1 MNIDINQFV
10 QSFLEESFEGL
21 EIMESQLLGLKD
33 DADTE
38 AINTIFRAI
47 HSIKGGAGTFGFREV
62 AEFAHGVETLLDQM
76 RAHKRSVNPE
86 LVKLLLEANDCIRDL
101 LIASRDG
108 VSLNA
113 QHIDRVR
120 ESIDELLQ
128 GPASAKTAPA
138 PVAPAAV
145 AIAVTTSNA
154 AEAVPEPAAE
164 ASPAPGAVT
173 GFRIHF
179 VPEHGILRTGNDP
192 LRIFNALADL
202 GELRAHCEL
211 DQLVPLDALEP
222 EECLLSWQL
231 VLKTEAPEA
240 KVRELFEWVE
250 DECELSITAFSA
262 DAAAENE
269 PSAAVAEAGAAH
281 AVAPAVAEDPDSGAT
296 ATAQDTPAPA
306 LHAEDQ
312 TPAPESS
319 DTGEAPSAET
329 PDTVVD
335 TPTAAEPTATTNKPT
350 TADTRS
356 KPDLGQARNS
366 ERRGGGE
373 SGSIRVNTDKID
385 ALINLVGELV
395 ITQSMLSQIGEKMQN
410 QESDACLDKLFEGLT
425 QLERN
430 TRELQENVMS
440 IRMLPISFAFN
451 RFPRMVH
458 DLSAQ
463 LGKQVELRLS
473 GEQTELDKTVM
484 EKIGD
489 PLVHLVRNAV
499 DHGIEPPEAR
509 SQAGKS
515 PVGVVHLNAY
525 HKGGNI
531 MIEISDDGWGL
542 NRDKILKKAVEKGVV
557 AADQHLSDEQ
567 IFDLVFAPGFSTAD
581 QVSDVSG
588 RGVGMDVVRRNIKA
602 LGGSVEVRTAPGK
615 GSTFSIRLPL
625 TLAILDGQL
634 LQVGGETY
642 IVPLVSIVESLQVRA
657 NLVKSVAE
665 HNLMYRLR
673 DEYIPILF
681 LNELLGVPGTRAKL
695 HEALLVV
702 VETEGQK
709 AALVVD
715 DLLGQQQVVIK
726 ALETNYRRVEGL
738 SGATILGDGS
748 VALILD
754 VAGLIVLGRQYS
766 ERRHQQKDAATAH
779 TEAA

>member
-38 AINTIFRAI
+38 TINTIFRAI

-128 GPASAKTAPA
+128 GPASADKAAPA

-145 AIAVTTSNA
+145 ATAVAVSNA
-154 AEAVPEPAAE
+154 AEAAPEPEAE

-202 GELRAHCEL
+202 GELSAHCEL

-250 DECELSITAFSA
+250 DECELVIEALAAVPSA
-262 DAAAENE
+262 DTVDALAEPAASAEE
-269 PSAAVAEAGAAH
+269 RL
-281 AVAPAVAEDPDSGAT
+281 D
-296 ATAQDTPAPA
+296 
-306 LHAEDQ
+306 
-312 TPAPESS
+312 APE
-319 DTGEAPSAET
+319 DTGVADVH
-329 PDTVVD
+329 PDTVSDDGPTQDEIPAPKPADTRATPVAETAETAAD
-335 TPTAAEPTATTNKPT
+335 TPTAPEHVASSAKRPP
-350 TADTRS
+350 ADTP
-356 KPDLGQARNS
+356 KPDLGQARS
-366 ERRGGGE
+366 TERRGGGE

-410 QESDACLDKLFEGLT
+410 QENDACLEKLFEGLT

-588 RGVGMDVVRRNIKA
+588 RGVGMDVVRRNIKS

-754 VAGLIVLGRQYS
+754 VAGLIVLGRQHS
-766 ERRHQQKDAATAH
+766 ERHHQQKDAATAH